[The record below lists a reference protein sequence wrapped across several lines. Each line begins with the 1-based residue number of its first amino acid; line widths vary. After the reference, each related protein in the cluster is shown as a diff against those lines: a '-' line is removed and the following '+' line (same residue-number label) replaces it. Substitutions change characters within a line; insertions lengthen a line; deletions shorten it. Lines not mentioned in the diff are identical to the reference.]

1 MELTQAGKNHVK
13 VAQNLDAM
21 VIRPFT
27 RWSGDHAARI
37 NHSQDELTSMVKTY
51 DRQLAECRKLRQ
63 TYYNKC
69 RLVEDL
75 EEETNLAFP
84 TTTTAE
90 EKGKGKEVAKEEE
103 EVPKSPPTRRST
115 NDESDEWPLEIGD
128 QFYTKD
134 KLSEMLFMMIKEIPQ
149 KEVKVIFCLDRVK
162 CRFPSS
168 AHTRTVQLGQ
178 ISSTG

>member
-1 MELTQAGKNHVK
+1 
-13 VAQNLDAM
+13 M

-37 NHSQDELTSMVKTY
+37 SGSQDELTGLVKTY
-51 DRQLAECRKLRQ
+51 DRQVAECRKLRQ

-84 TTTTAE
+84 TAPTAE

-103 EVPKSPPTRRST
+103 EAPKSPPTRRST
-115 NDESDEWPLEIGD
+115 IDEGDEWPVEIGD
-128 QFYTKD
+128 QFYGKD
-134 KLSEMLFMMIKEIPQ
+134 QLSEMLSTMIKEIPR
-149 KEVKVIFCLDRVK
+149 KEVKVCCPLYLLSVGSYSRHVQKLLNGSRHRSLVDI
-162 CRFPSS
+162 CRRPNDSLL
-168 AHTRTVQLGQ
+168 R
-178 ISSTG
+178 